1 MRLTGIIFNFFVLT
15 NLVSAY
21 GLRWVTTTR
30 NRELYN
36 SLLAAQQLRDC
47 LGDEIEKYT
56 IDEVDGLG
64 LDVTVKEYRMVE
76 YRGIDK
82 LVHDCM
88 HEVTAAVTMQVTPNE
103 QYMKDE
109 EKRLRAEFDSPAAQ
123 AARAA
128 RAARTARG
136 CSRCTSSQ
144 LEQEETTL
152 PTLGAS
158 DSVNQSRLVSSIENL
173 MPSLLRW
180 EHDMESFGS
189 KPNPTF

>member
-1 MRLTGIIFNFFVLT
+1 MRVTGIIFNFFVLT
-15 NLVSAY
+15 NVVSAY

-109 EKRLRAEFDSPAAQ
+109 EKRLRAEFDSPAA
-123 AARAA
+123 
-128 RAARTARG
+128 RAART

-173 MPSLLRW
+173 MPSLLPW
-180 EHDMESFGS
+180 EHDMGSFGS
-189 KPNPTF
+189 KPIPTF